1 MTKRLEQMIRVD
13 HAGEHGAVK
22 IYEGQ
27 AAVFGASPKTAQAA
41 ALVRDMAAQEQSHM
55 DHFDALIVERKIR
68 PTLMAP
74 LWDMAGFALGAGTAL
89 LGEKAA
95 MACTAAVEEVID
107 AHYADQ
113 IDELKKL
120 KTEPELVKKLEKFR
134 SEEAEHRHTALEN
147 GAEQAPF
154 YRLMNKVI
162 KAGCQT
168 AIKVSEKL

>member
-22 IYEGQ
+22 IYQGQ
-27 AAVFGASPKTAQAA
+27 AAVFGASPKTAHAA
-41 ALVRDMAAQEQSHM
+41 ELVRDMAAQEQSHM
-55 DHFDALIVERKIR
+55 DHFDALIVKQKIR

-74 LWDMAGFALGAGTAL
+74 LWDLAGFALGAGTAL

-107 AHYADQ
+107 DHYSDQ
-113 IDELKKL
+113 IDELKKHNI
-120 KTEPELVKKLEKFR
+120 EPALVKKLEKFR
-134 SEEAEHRHTALEN
+134 AEEAEHRHTAIEN

-154 YRLMNKVI
+154 YRLMSKAI
-162 KAGCQT
+162 KAGCKT
-168 AIKVSEKL
+168 AIKVSEKI

>member
-27 AAVFGASPKTAQAA
+27 AAVFGASEKTKKAA
-41 ALVRDMAAQEQSHM
+41 ELVREMAAQEQSHM
-55 DHFDALIVERKIR
+55 DHFDALIVQRRIR
-68 PTLMAP
+68 PTVMAP

-89 LGEKAA
+89 MGEKAA

-107 AHYADQ
+107 DHYSAQ
-113 IDELKKL
+113 IEELKKL
-120 KTEPELVKKLEKFR
+120 KTEPELLKKLEKFR
-134 SEEAEHRHTALEN
+134 AEEAEHRHTALEN
-147 GAEQAPF
+147 GAAQAPF
-154 YRLMNKVI
+154 YRLMSKVI

-168 AIKVSEKL
+168 AIKVSEKI

>member
-27 AAVFGASPKTAQAA
+27 AAVFGASAKTKKAA
-41 ALVRDMAAQEQSHM
+41 ELVREMAAQEQSHM
-55 DHFDALIVERKIR
+55 DHFDDLVLKRKIR

-74 LWDMAGFALGAGTAL
+74 LWDIAGFALGAGTAL
-89 LGEKAA
+89 MSEKAA

-107 AHYADQ
+107 DHYAAQ

-120 KTEPELVKKLEKFR
+120 NTEPELIEKLEKFR
-134 SEEAEHRHTALEN
+134 AEEAEHRHTALEN
-147 GAEQAPF
+147 GAEQAPL
-154 YRLMNKVI
+154 YRLMSKVI

-168 AIKVSEKL
+168 AIKVSEKI